1 MLIRFSFKNFKSF
14 KNENCLDMEATSL
27 KEHEYNVAKTE
38 NGDYLKVSA
47 IYGANASGKT
57 NVLQAFDYMK
67 KRILGKSGLEVS
79 AIGLGCMGFTQSYP
93 PYPEKNE
100 AIATLRQAVEAGI
113 TFFDTAEVYSMFK
126 NEELVGEALEPFRNE
141 VVIATKFGYDMANVH
156 FEGSARPVELSSKPE
171 VIRRAVEG
179 SLRRLR
185 RDHIDLYYQHRVD
198 PHTPIEE
205 VADTLSSLIKEGKV
219 LHWGLSEA
227 SAATVRRAHAVCPLT
242 AVQSEYSMWYRKP
255 EVKLLPT
262 LEELGIGFV
271 PFSPLCKAILTGRFN
286 RQTTFDKSDFRSTI
300 PRFSPEN
307 LQQNVAL
314 AEYVEQLAE
323 MKQTTPARV
332 ALAWLLAQKP
342 WIVPIPG
349 SKRIERIV
357 ENASAVEIT
366 FSQEE
371 LTEIRSHLDSIHI
384 IGGRYSEDQEKLT
397 GL

>member
-1 MLIRFSFKNFKSF
+1 
-14 KNENCLDMEATSL
+14 
-27 KEHEYNVAKTE
+27 
-38 NGDYLKVSA
+38 
-47 IYGANASGKT
+47 
-57 NVLQAFDYMK
+57 
-67 KRILGKSGLEVS
+67 
-79 AIGLGCMGFTQSYP
+79 
-93 PYPEKNE
+93 
-100 AIATLRQAVEAGI
+100 
-113 TFFDTAEVYSMFK
+113 MFK

-156 FEGSARPVELSSKPE
+156 FEGSARPVELLSKPE

-185 RDHIDLYYQHRVD
+185 RDHIDLYYQHCVD

-271 PFSPLCKAILTGRFN
+271 PFSPLGKAMLTGRFN
-286 RQTTFDKSDFRSTI
+286 RQTTFDKSDYRSTI

-314 AEYVEQLAE
+314 AEYVEQLAK

>member
-1 MLIRFSFKNFKSF
+1 M
-14 KNENCLDMEATSL
+14 
-27 KEHEYNVAKTE
+27 
-38 NGDYLKVSA
+38 
-47 IYGANASGKT
+47 
-57 NVLQAFDYMK
+57 
-67 KRILGKSGLEVS
+67 
-79 AIGLGCMGFTQSYP
+79 
-93 PYPEKNE
+93 
-100 AIATLRQAVEAGI
+100 
-113 TFFDTAEVYSMFK
+113 
-126 NEELVGEALEPFRNE
+126 
-141 VVIATKFGYDMANVH
+141 
-156 FEGSARPVELSSKPE
+156 
-171 VIRRAVEG
+171 
-179 SLRRLR
+179 
-185 RDHIDLYYQHRVD
+185 D

-227 SAATVRRAHAVCPLT
+227 SAATVRRAHTVCPLT

-255 EVKLLPT
+255 EAELLPT

-271 PFSPLCKAILTGRFN
+271 PFSPLGKAMLTGRFN

-314 AEYVEQLAE
+314 AEYVEQLAK

-357 ENASAVEIT
+357 ENVGAVEVS
-366 FSQEE
+366 FSEEE

>member
-1 MLIRFSFKNFKSF
+1 M
-14 KNENCLDMEATSL
+14 
-27 KEHEYNVAKTE
+27 
-38 NGDYLKVSA
+38 
-47 IYGANASGKT
+47 
-57 NVLQAFDYMK
+57 
-67 KRILGKSGLEVS
+67 
-79 AIGLGCMGFTQSYP
+79 
-93 PYPEKNE
+93 
-100 AIATLRQAVEAGI
+100 
-113 TFFDTAEVYSMFK
+113 
-126 NEELVGEALEPFRNE
+126 
-141 VVIATKFGYDMANVH
+141 
-156 FEGSARPVELSSKPE
+156 
-171 VIRRAVEG
+171 
-179 SLRRLR
+179 
-185 RDHIDLYYQHRVD
+185 
-198 PHTPIEE
+198 
-205 VADTLSSLIKEGKV
+205 IKEGKV

-255 EVKLLPT
+255 EAELLPT

-271 PFSPLCKAILTGRFN
+271 PFSPLGKAMLTGRFN
-286 RQTTFDKSDFRSTI
+286 RQTTFDKSDYRSTI

-314 AEYVEQLAE
+314 AEYVEQLAK
-323 MKQTTPARV
+323 MNQTTPARV

-357 ENASAVEIT
+357 ENAGAVEVS
-366 FSQEE
+366 FSEEE

>member
-1 MLIRFSFKNFKSF
+1 MR
-14 KNENCLDMEATSL
+14 
-27 KEHEYNVAKTE
+27 
-38 NGDYLKVSA
+38 
-47 IYGANASGKT
+47 
-57 NVLQAFDYMK
+57 

-93 PYPEKNE
+93 PYPEKSE
-100 AIATLRQAVEAGI
+100 AIATLRKAVEEGI

-198 PHTPIEE
+198 PNTPIEE

-255 EVKLLPT
+255 EAELLPT
-262 LEELGIGFV
+262 LEELGVGFV
-271 PFSPLCKAILTGRFN
+271 PFSPLGKAMLTGRFN
-286 RQTTFDKSDFRSTI
+286 RQTTFDQSDFRSTI

-314 AEYVEQLAE
+314 AEYVEQLAQK
-323 MKQTTPARV
+323 KQTSPARV

-357 ENASAVEIT
+357 ENVGAVDVT

-371 LTEIRSHLDSIHI
+371 LVEIRSRLDSIHI

>member
-1 MLIRFSFKNFKSF
+1 
-14 KNENCLDMEATSL
+14 
-27 KEHEYNVAKTE
+27 
-38 NGDYLKVSA
+38 
-47 IYGANASGKT
+47 
-57 NVLQAFDYMK
+57 MK

-126 NEELVGEALEPFRNE
+126 NEELVGEALEPFRN
-141 VVIATKFGYDMANVH
+141 DMANVH

-242 AVQSEYSMWYRKP
+242 AVQSEY
-255 EVKLLPT
+255 
-262 LEELGIGFV
+262 
-271 PFSPLCKAILTGRFN
+271 
-286 RQTTFDKSDFRSTI
+286 
-300 PRFSPEN
+300 
-307 LQQNVAL
+307 
-314 AEYVEQLAE
+314 
-323 MKQTTPARV
+323 
-332 ALAWLLAQKP
+332 
-342 WIVPIPG
+342 
-349 SKRIERIV
+349 
-357 ENASAVEIT
+357 
-366 FSQEE
+366 
-371 LTEIRSHLDSIHI
+371 
-384 IGGRYSEDQEKLT
+384 
-397 GL
+397 

>member
-1 MLIRFSFKNFKSF
+1 
-14 KNENCLDMEATSL
+14 
-27 KEHEYNVAKTE
+27 
-38 NGDYLKVSA
+38 
-47 IYGANASGKT
+47 
-57 NVLQAFDYMK
+57 
-67 KRILGKSGLEVS
+67 
-79 AIGLGCMGFTQSYP
+79 
-93 PYPEKNE
+93 
-100 AIATLRQAVEAGI
+100 
-113 TFFDTAEVYSMFK
+113 MFK
-126 NEELVGEALEPFRNE
+126 NEELVGEALEPFHDE

-198 PHTPIEE
+198 PNTPIEE

-255 EVKLLPT
+255 EAELLPT

-271 PFSPLCKAILTGRFN
+271 PFSPLGKAMLTGRFN
-286 RQTTFDKSDFRSTI
+286 RQTTFDQSDFRSTI

-314 AEYVEQLAE
+314 AEYVEWLAAK
-323 MKQTTPARV
+323 KQTTPARV

-349 SKRIERIV
+349 SKRIGRIV
-357 ENASAVEIT
+357 ENAGAVEIS
-366 FSQEE
+366 FSREE

-384 IGGRYSEDQEKLT
+384 IGGRYPEDQEKLT